1 MNESLLQFIWQFQY
15 FKTTNLQTIEGE
27 AITLIQPG
35 NINVNQGP
43 DFLNAKVVIGDNTW
57 AGNIELHILTS
68 DWNKHKHSG
77 DKNYSNVILHVVWK
91 NDLAKEATDQTT
103 IPVLELQHCVSKILL
118 ERYDE
123 LMNKKTFVPCDN
135 HLPVLDSMK
144 WLAWKERL
152 AVERLQ
158 RKSNEILES
167 LTKAN
172 NHWEEVFWWK
182 LAGNFGIKVNA
193 EIFENMATSIPV
205 NILAKHKNQIH
216 QLESLLLGQAG
227 LLNHDFEE
235 EYPAMLKKE
244 YLFYQKKYKLI
255 QIPLAPFFLR
265 MRPANFPTIR
275 LAQLA
280 MLIQH
285 SVHLFSK
292 IKELQTVKEVR
303 ELLDVTANDY
313 WHYHYMFDQP
323 TAFHPKKLGLQMIEN
338 IIINTI
344 IPILFAHGLF
354 TKNEV
359 IKEKAVKWLFD
370 LGAEKNAI
378 TKTWSTLGVTNKNA
392 LESQALIELKN
403 SYCKQT
409 RCLECAV
416 GNALMKEKG

>member
-15 FKTTNLQTIEGE
+15 FKTTNLQTTEGE

-35 NINVNQGP
+35 YINVNQGP

-91 NDLAKEATDQTT
+91 NDLAKAAPNQTT

-193 EIFENMATSIPV
+193 EIFENIATSIPV

>member
-15 FKTTNLQTIEGE
+15 FKTTNLQTTEGE

-91 NDLAKEATDQTT
+91 NDLAKAATDQTT

-416 GNALMKEKG
+416 GNALMREKG

>member
-15 FKTTNLQTIEGE
+15 FNTLQLQTIEGE
-27 AITLIQPG
+27 LITLIQPG
-35 NINVNQGP
+35 ILNVNQGP
-43 DFLNAKVVIGDNTW
+43 DFLNAKVIIADKIW

-91 NDLAKEATDQTT
+91 NDLTKEVTDLMT

-118 ERYDE
+118 DRYDE

-135 HLPVLDSMK
+135 YLPVLDSMK

-152 AVERLQ
+152 AIERLQ
-158 RKSNEILES
+158 RKSKEILDS

-193 EIFENMATSIPV
+193 EIFENIATSIPV

-227 LLNHDFEE
+227 LLNDDFEE

-244 YLFYQKKYKLI
+244 YLFYQKKYRLI
-255 QIPLAPFFLR
+255 QIPLKPLFLR

-313 WHYHYMFDQP
+313 WHYHYMFDQS

-338 IIINTI
+338 IIINTVV
-344 IPILFAHGLF
+344 PILFANGLF

-359 IKEKAVKWLFD
+359 LKEKAVKWLFD
-370 LGAEKNAI
+370 LGAEKNTI
-378 TKTWSTLGVTNKNA
+378 TKAWGTFGVINKNA

-403 SYCKQT
+403 SYCKPT

-416 GNALMKEKG
+416 GNALMKVK

>member
-1 MNESLLQFIWQFQY
+1 M
-15 FKTTNLQTIEGE
+15 
-27 AITLIQPG
+27 
-35 NINVNQGP
+35 
-43 DFLNAKVVIGDNTW
+43 
-57 AGNIELHILTS
+57 
-68 DWNKHKHSG
+68 
-77 DKNYSNVILHVVWK
+77 
-91 NDLAKEATDQTT
+91 
-103 IPVLELQHCVSKILL
+103 
-118 ERYDE
+118 
-123 LMNKKTFVPCDN
+123 
-135 HLPVLDSMK
+135 
-144 WLAWKERL
+144 
-152 AVERLQ
+152 
-158 RKSNEILES
+158 
-167 LTKAN
+167 TKAN

-303 ELLDVTANDY
+303 VLLDVTANDY

-378 TKTWSTLGVTNKNA
+378 TKTWSTLGVSNTNA

-403 SYCKQT
+403 NYCKQT

-416 GNALMKEKG
+416 GNALMREKG

>member
-1 MNESLLQFIWQFQY
+1 
-15 FKTTNLQTIEGE
+15 
-27 AITLIQPG
+27 
-35 NINVNQGP
+35 
-43 DFLNAKVVIGDNTW
+43 
-57 AGNIELHILTS
+57 
-68 DWNKHKHSG
+68 
-77 DKNYSNVILHVVWK
+77 
-91 NDLAKEATDQTT
+91 
-103 IPVLELQHCVSKILL
+103 
-118 ERYDE
+118 
-123 LMNKKTFVPCDN
+123 
-135 HLPVLDSMK
+135 
-144 WLAWKERL
+144 
-152 AVERLQ
+152 
-158 RKSNEILES
+158 
-167 LTKAN
+167 
-172 NHWEEVFWWK
+172 
-182 LAGNFGIKVNA
+182 
-193 EIFENMATSIPV
+193 
-205 NILAKHKNQIH
+205 
-216 QLESLLLGQAG
+216 
-227 LLNHDFEE
+227 
-235 EYPAMLKKE
+235 
-244 YLFYQKKYKLI
+244 
-255 QIPLAPFFLR
+255 
-265 MRPANFPTIR
+265 
-275 LAQLA
+275 

>member
-15 FKTTNLQTIEGE
+15 FKTTNLQTTEGE

-91 NDLAKEATDQTT
+91 NDLAKAATDQTT

>member
-15 FKTTNLQTIEGE
+15 FKTTNLQTTEGE
-27 AITLIQPG
+27 DITLIQPG

-57 AGNIELHILTS
+57 VGNIELHILTS

-91 NDLAKEATDQTT
+91 NDLAKAAPNQTT

-167 LTKAN
+167 LSKAN

-193 EIFENMATSIPV
+193 EIFENMAISIPV

-227 LLNHDFEE
+227 LLNDDFEE
-235 EYPAMLKKE
+235 DYPAMLRRE
-244 YLFYQKKYKLI
+244 YLFYQKKYKLV
-255 QIPLAPFFLR
+255 QVPVKPFFLR

-313 WHYHYMFDQP
+313 WHYHYMFDHP